1 MKETKEGID
10 LPIGMKERAKGITQ
24 IQDITQTPEIGKEK
38 KEASPNPPDSLH
50 AITRGTE
57 ATGLIPGADFRGT
70 LLVKIIEDKTLEE
83 EVSEILQEKI
93 QADQIP
99 ETGLEIHPNLPTEGH
114 LLKTVLIV
122 EIGRRMIGMVVVVEL
137 YPEKDKEIEEKVGV
151 KEEEDKV
158 EKV

>member
-1 MKETKEGID
+1 M
-10 LPIGMKERAKGITQ
+10 
-24 IQDITQTPEIGKEK
+24 
-38 KEASPNPPDSLH
+38 
-50 AITRGTE
+50 
-57 ATGLIPGADFRGT
+57 
-70 LLVKIIEDKTLEE
+70 KIIEERTPEE

-93 QADQIP
+93 EADQIP
-99 ETGLEIHPNLPTEGH
+99 EKGLEIHPNLPTEGH

-122 EIGRRMIGMVVVVEL
+122 EIGRVMIGMVVVVEV